1 MIIDTSGSMEGDR
14 IETVK
19 KTLNVLFPMMGT
31 EDSISIISYNS
42 DATVLCACEK
52 RQDVLQKI
60 VGNMNADGMTHMEA
74 GILKLSELPTVPSA
88 VFLLTDGQINR
99 GIQSS
104 SGLNGILERLLPR
117 SVPIYTLGYGEDHN
131 IEILRAIAVKSRG
144 TYAYAESS
152 ETIPETVGMIVGSLV
167 DEAAKE
173 VVLKW
178 RGAGAGAGRNTR
190 CLELGWS
197 EGVNEYFVGNMV
209 YDKDQWVVLEEP
221 MAADEGGSSMTLEVH
236 WKDPATG
243 TQKSQVVGSS
253 GGSLTN
259 MEENEVRIQW
269 IRARQVGL
277 FENLAKPGILTEIE
291 ALEADLLASNAAV
304 QTDSMMI
311 RTYGLIQEM
320 KEKVNAIA
328 AGAAGAMDDGGMTYR
343 MAADMTAYG
352 MQRGTLSMWGHPAG
366 GSAVD
371 GGDTFMSPTQ
381 RTIAANT
388 VTRFSQA
395 PVE

>member
-1 MIIDTSGSMEGDR
+1 MEGDR

-19 KTLNVLFPMMGT
+19 KTLNVLFPMLGA
-31 EDSISIISYNS
+31 EDSISLISYNS

-52 RQDVLQKI
+52 RHDILQKI
-60 VGNMNADGMTHMEA
+60 VGEMKAEGMTHMEA
-74 GILKLSELPTVPSA
+74 GILKLAELPTVPSA
-88 VFLLTDGQINR
+88 VLLLTDGQINH
-99 GIQSS
+99 GIRSS
-104 SGLNGILERLLPR
+104 VGLNGILGRLLPR
-117 SVPIYTLGYGEDHN
+117 AVPVYTLGYGDDHN
-131 IEILRAIAVKSRG
+131 IDILRAIAVKSRG

-152 ETIPETVGMIVGSLV
+152 ESIPETVGMIVGSLM

-178 RGAGAGAGRNTR
+178 RGAGGSGREIR

-197 EGVNEYFVGNMV
+197 DGENEYFVGNMV
-209 YDKDQWVVLEEP
+209 YEKDQWVILEEP
-221 MAADEGGSSMTLEVH
+221 MGTDEGRNNMTLEVQ
-236 WKDPATG
+236 WKDAVSG
-243 TQKSQVVGSS
+243 AQKSQIIGGSG
-253 GGSLTN
+253 GGSLTTA
-259 MEENEVRIQW
+259 EENEVRIQW

-277 FENLAKPGILTEIE
+277 FETLGKPGILTEIE

-304 QTDSMMI
+304 QTDSMMV

-320 KEKVNAIA
+320 KEKVK
-328 AGAAGAMDDGGMTYR
+328 AGAVGGGDVVDGTAYR

-366 GSAVD
+366 GSAV
-371 GGDTFMSPTQ
+371 GGGGDDTFMSPTQ
-381 RTIAANT
+381 RTIATNT
-388 VTRFSQA
+388 ITRFSQA